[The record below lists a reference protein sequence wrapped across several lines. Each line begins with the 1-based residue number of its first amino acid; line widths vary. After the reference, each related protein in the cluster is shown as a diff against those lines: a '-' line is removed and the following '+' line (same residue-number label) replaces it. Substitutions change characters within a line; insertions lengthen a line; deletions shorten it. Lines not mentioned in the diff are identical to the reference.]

1 MNSLYHLRLWRRIVS
16 SGVYALCLLLTVACQ
31 NVGKEEHSEL
41 AQAKEELR
49 NIRVKGSGQDVVAQL
64 DSLSA
69 LGRRYQDDSLRQ
81 ASELKKVEYYLALY
95 ELAPADSL
103 LASLRGEELVSPALR
118 LELYARHSVA
128 ELIRDDIQKAIGY
141 QRQAIAYGEQH
152 LEEVD
157 HGTLN
162 SLYINTTMSYS
173 YTDKVDSMRYF
184 LARGYELAERRRDS
198 IKLAD
203 CYAQEASIYSNAFD
217 DERCAEFLSKAIDLT
232 SGQSD
237 RFPNKN
243 LYRLNLGMT
252 LYNAME
258 VEGVSPERLDS
269 IRRVMTAMLRSEEQH
284 LRRGYVLAHG
294 YKVLSYV
301 YTVDKQYP
309 EAERYLLMAD
319 SLTDDPTLETEVS
332 KVQLLIKVEN
342 KQRPYQAEATRLET
356 SLARGLVGPSAQ
368 VEGYKVLQR
377 AYAEAGQAQE
387 ALRINDSVDK
397 YQDSLRAEHKYR
409 EVMKLERGRA
419 LNEAKSKLDQERGRS
434 RTLLYWL
441 VGIAVC
447 AIVLIVGLYYHH
459 RCKHRRLEDAG
470 RQLRSELEES
480 HVERERVA
488 QELEQ
493 VRQRLQSLSRAAE
506 PIGAEGSESEPKL
519 SPEVQDNIGEALRL
533 LMQEQCRYRDKNL
546 TLEMLASLVGANR
559 SYVSSYLNRVLGD
572 SYSDYIAK
580 LRLAEAK
587 QLLRETDETLPVI
600 ASRVGFSTL
609 QTFHAQFKKHN
620 EGMTPTEYRAK
631 VSGQ

>member
-1 MNSLYHLRLWRRIVS
+1 MKLYHLRLWRRIVS

-31 NVGKEEHSEL
+31 SVGREKHPEL
-41 AQAKEELR
+41 AKAKEELR
-49 NIRVKGSGQDVVAQL
+49 NIRVKGSGPEVVAQL

-81 ASELKKVEYYLALY
+81 ASELKKVEHYLALF
-95 ELAPADSL
+95 ELASADSL
-103 LASLRGEELVSPALR
+103 LASLRGEELASPALR
-118 LELYARHSVA
+118 LELYDRHSLA
-128 ELIRDDIQKAIGY
+128 EMIRNDIQKAIGY
-141 QRQAIAYGEQH
+141 QRQAIDYGEQH
-152 LEEVD
+152 LGEID
-157 HGTLN
+157 QGTLN
-162 SLYINTTMSYS
+162 SLYINTGISYLD
-173 YTDKVDSMRYF
+173 TDKVDSMRYF
-184 LARGYELAERRRDS
+184 LTRGYELAERRRDS
-198 IKLAD
+198 IRLSV
-203 CYAQEASIYSNAFD
+203 CYSMEANIYSNAFD
-217 DERCAEFLSKAIDLT
+217 DERCAESLSKAIDLL

-243 LYRLNLGMT
+243 IYRLNLGLT

-284 LRRGYVLAHG
+284 LRRSYILAHG
-294 YKVLSYV
+294 YRALGYV
-301 YTVDKQYP
+301 YTADKQYH

-356 SLARGLVGPSAQ
+356 SLARGLVRPSVQ
-368 VEGYKVLQR
+368 VEGYKALQR
-377 AYAEAGQAQE
+377 AYAEAGQAHE
-387 ALRINDSVDK
+387 ALRVNDSVDK

-447 AIVLIVGLYYHH
+447 AIVLIAGLYYHH

-493 VRQRLQSLSRAAE
+493 VRQRLQSLSREAE
-506 PIGAEGSESEPKL
+506 PIGAEDSESEPKL

-533 LMQEQCRYRDKNL
+533 LMQEQCRYRDKSL

-559 SYVSSYLNRVLGD
+559 SYVSSYLNHVLGD

-587 QLLRETDETLPVI
+587 QLLRETDDTLPVI

-631 VSGQ
+631 VSAQ